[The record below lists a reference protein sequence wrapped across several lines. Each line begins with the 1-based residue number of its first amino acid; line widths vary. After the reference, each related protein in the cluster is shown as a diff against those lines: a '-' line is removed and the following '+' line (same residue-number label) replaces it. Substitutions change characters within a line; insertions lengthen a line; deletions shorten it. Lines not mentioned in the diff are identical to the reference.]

1 MDADGGGSFGEKT
14 LRTAKEIT
22 FFSAFDCALQDK
34 SMILDYTSTDSKE
47 MHSQEGTF
55 RINDHYH
62 C

>member
-1 MDADGGGSFGEKT
+1 MQMEEVVLVKKP

-22 FFSAFDCALQDK
+22 LVFPFFDYK
-34 SMILDYTSTDSKE
+34 SMILDYKSTDSKE
-47 MHSQEGTF
+47 IHSEEETF